1 MTALPT
7 EFVRRRA
14 RGSSLFRSPDGVWS
28 TNRYSSPGRAS
39 ATSVD
44 HVSARPSPPR
54 TRGCRAASHS
64 LNVPT
69 TATAVACGAQTRNA
83 VPPSNGTA
91 PMPGRREGSLV
102 GTPQDIPAG
111 RPAAVDND
119 RMPFDLE
126 RFVQAQEGV
135 YAGVVDELRRGRK
148 TGHWIWFVFPQIA
161 GLGRSETSMR
171 YAIGSLE
178 EARAYLAH
186 RVLGPRLLECAR
198 DLLAADPA
206 PTAAEILGDL
216 DAQKVR
222 SSMTLFHRADPEEP
236 VFRAV
241 LDRFYDGKA
250 DAATDRLLSGG

>member
-28 TNRYSSPGRAS
+28 TKRYSSPGRAS
-39 ATSVD
+39 ATSAD
-44 HVSARPSPPR
+44 QVSARPPSSR
-54 TRGCRAASHS
+54 ASGCRAASHA
-64 LNVPT
+64 LKLPT
-69 TATAVACGAQTRNA
+69 TATAVACGAQTRNV
-83 VPPSNGTA
+83 VPPSKGTA

-111 RPAAVDND
+111 RPAAADND

-161 GLGRSETSMR
+161 GLGRSETSRR
-171 YAIGSLE
+171 YAIGSLD

-186 RVLGPRLLECAR
+186 PALGSRLRECAG
-198 DLLAADPA
+198 LLVAADA
-206 PTAAEILGDL
+206 GRTAAQILGEL
-216 DAQKVR
+216 DALKVR
-222 SSMTLFHRADPEEP
+222 SSMSLFHRADP
-236 VFRAV
+236 
-241 LDRFYDGKA
+241 
-250 DAATDRLLSGG
+250 

>member
-14 RGSSLFRSPDGVWS
+14 RGSSRFRSPQGVWS
-28 TNRYSSPGRAS
+28 TNRYSSPRPAS
-39 ATSVD
+39 ATSAD
-44 HVSARPSPPR
+44 QVSARPSSSR
-54 TRGCRAASHS
+54 TSGCRAASHS

-111 RPAAVDND
+111 RPAAADND

-135 YAGVVDELRRGRK
+135 YADVGDELRRGRK

-161 GLGRSETSMR
+161 GLGRSETSRR
-171 YAIGSLE
+171 YAIGSLD
-178 EARAYLAH
+178 EARAYLSDP
-186 RVLGPRLLECAR
+186 VLGDRLRECASIV
-198 DLLAADPA
+198 AASSA
-206 PTAAEILGDL
+206 RSAEEIFGSV
-216 DAQKVR
+216 DAMKLR
-222 SSMTLFHRADPEEP
+222 SSM
-236 VFRAV
+236 
-241 LDRFYDGKA
+241 
-250 DAATDRLLSGG
+250 